1 MCVISADGMR
11 ACEKPS
17 RHSLAW
23 DTCVLYLLG
32 SMMYVNRVHE
42 SLTRSAGHTINTN
55 FCWLGIRAATCVA
68 LLRLYDRVLVIVAIL
83 TMLLNDRIVHV
94 RENPMLG
101 VEASPRR
108 PDFSA

>member
-1 MCVISADGMR
+1 MASFAIGPSKHYMIPYFSHDMCVISADGMR

-68 LLRLYDRVLVIVAIL
+68 LLRLYDRVLVIVA
-83 TMLLNDRIVHV
+83 DRVSRI
-94 RENPMLG
+94 
-101 VEASPRR
+101 AS
-108 PDFSA
+108 